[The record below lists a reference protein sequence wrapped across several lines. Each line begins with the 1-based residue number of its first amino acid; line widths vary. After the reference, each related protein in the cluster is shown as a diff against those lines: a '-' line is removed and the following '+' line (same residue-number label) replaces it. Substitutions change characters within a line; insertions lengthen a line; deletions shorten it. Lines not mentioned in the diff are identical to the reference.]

1 MHKVI
6 SLLFGCLFFIQLH
19 AQSEAALFKQANEA
33 YRKNDFE
40 KAISDYEKLVAQENN
55 SATVYFN
62 LANAYFKSGNIGK
75 AILNY
80 ERAERLA
87 PFDED
92 IHHNLRFARHKT
104 VDQIQEHPIIT
115 DKFLGILSAFG
126 WKMVA
131 LVLVWTGFLFLLLY
145 LFSNHLK
152 KAGGY
157 IGFTCLTCACITFWI
172 GKKQGAIEYKCH
184 FGVVMSEQVYVKS
197 APDNSSTDLFI
208 LHEGAKVQLYDHVD
222 GFTKIRIADGRVGW
236 IPEGETAKI

>member
-1 MHKVI
+1 MRKSI
-6 SLLFGCLFFIQLH
+6 YILFSCLFFVQVH
-19 AQSEAALFKQANEA
+19 AESEKTLFAQANEA
-33 YRKNDFE
+33 YRQNDFE
-40 KAISDYEKLVAQENN
+40 KAISGYEKLVAQKNN

-92 IHHNLRFARHKT
+92 IHHNLLFARHKT
-104 VDQIQEHPIIT
+104 VDQILEHPVIT
-115 DKFLGILSAFG
+115 DKFFGVLSSFS
-126 WKMVA
+126 WKMVT
-131 LVLVWTGFLFLLLY
+131 LVLVWVGFVFMLLNLI
-145 LFSNHLK
+145 SNSLK
-152 KAGGY
+152 KTRTY
-157 IGFTCLTCACITFWI
+157 IGITCLTCACVTFWF

-208 LHEGAKVQLYDHVD
+208 LHEGAKVQLYDNVD